1 MKIKDLKE
9 RGFYKAIDNDNF
21 IIEVLNLSD
30 LTEALDITEEDCE
43 KKKDSLFVD
52 VWYHDPEFPYKH
64 PEGVYQSN
72 GNVYELTTIPEIF
85 ENMEFMEDMNYEHE
99 FYGENNMVM
108 KRYKPEIK
116 EKHILN

>member
-1 MKIKDLKE
+1 M
-9 RGFYKAIDNDNF
+9 
-21 IIEVLNLSD
+21 
-30 LTEALDITEEDCE
+30 
-43 KKKDSLFVD
+43 
-52 VWYHDPEFPYKH
+52 
-64 PEGVYQSN
+64 YQSN

-99 FYGENNMVM
+99 FYGENNMIM